1 MGLWRDPAFV
11 VFWSARTLSYLGTG
25 ITNVI
30 LPLIVYERTG
40 SPVAVALV
48 SGTEAVPYLAVGLLA
63 GAIADRLNRRKI
75 MVTCDV
81 TCALLLASGPA
92 AAALHLLTT
101 VQVFVIAVGINT
113 AFVWFD
119 AANFG
124 TLPALVDRTQL
135 PAAASLVG
143 SGGTV
148 AFLIGPT
155 LGAAAT
161 GIMAPAYVLGLDG
174 ATYAMSALLLSSIRR
189 PFRRPAPPT
198 TERKHLRADIAEGLL
213 FLWGQQV
220 LRTMTF
226 AVFGLCISWGGAFGL
241 LVVYASR
248 ALHLAHLGVRLG
260 VLYSAGELGSV
271 ISIAVFPRLFKHLAA
286 GRLAATFLALNAV
299 ALGSLAVAPAYVW
312 ALLAFCCCE
321 LSYLMVTTTSIT
333 VRQMLT
339 PDHLQSRV
347 NTAGRMLAWGGQPL
361 GALVG
366 GVLAGMLPI
375 RVTFGLMTIGA
386 AGGAGLLIW
395 SCRKAGSLAAVPLA
409 ASGS

>member
-1 MGLWRDPAFV
+1 MGLWRDRAFV

-30 LPLIVYERTG
+30 LPLLVYQRTG
-40 SPVAVALV
+40 SPLAVALV

-81 TCALLLASGPA
+81 SCALLLGSGPA

-101 VQVFVIAVGINT
+101 VQVFAIAVGVNT

-124 TLPALVDRTQL
+124 ALPALVDRAQL
-135 PAAASLVG
+135 PNATSLVG

-148 AFLIGPT
+148 AFLLGPT
-155 LGAAAT
+155 VGAAAT
-161 GIMAPAYVLGLDG
+161 GIMAPSYVLGLDG

-189 PFRRPAPPT
+189 PFQRSVPPA
-198 TERKHLRADIAEGLL
+198 TERKRLRADIADGLR
-213 FLWGQQV
+213 FLWGEPV

-226 AVFGLCISWGGAFGL
+226 AVFGLCVSWGGAFGL

-248 ALHLAHLGVRLG
+248 ALHLAHLDVRLG

-286 GRLAATFLALNAV
+286 GWLAAAFLALNAATV
-299 ALGSLAVAPAYVW
+299 GLLAVAPAYVW
-312 ALLAFCCCE
+312 ALPAFCCCE
-321 LSYLMVTTTSIT
+321 LSYIMVTTTSIT

-347 NTAGRMLAWGGQPL
+347 NTVGRMFAWGGQPI

-366 GVLAGMLPI
+366 GVLAGMLSI
-375 RVTFGLMTIGA
+375 RVAFGLMAIGA
-386 AGGAGLLIW
+386 VCGAGLLIW
-395 SCRKAGSLAAVPLA
+395 SCRKAGSLAAVSLA
-409 ASGS
+409 ASGT